1 MKKYIVLVVTTLILT
16 GLAGCSMTKNRYN
29 HYGVVKYLENK
40 YDDKFEYYETYGGTL
55 FDSDSWKKFICTS
68 EKYPGKHILVI
79 YDVKYKKYHDNYL
92 DIKYARQVDELF
104 DSMLSE
110 VFGENT
116 YCFPH
121 YEDEDIDGSV
131 SEFDGDT
138 TFEQYIAMK
147 RLFLYSFVKSD
158 KSNEEIQGI
167 VTQML
172 DLVGLPGTQDLYPA
186 ELSGGMKKRVGLA
199 RAIAVNPE
207 IVLYDEPTAGLDPI
221 MSRNISRLI
230 KKTQEQLHVTSVLVT
245 HDMQSAFYA
254 ADRVAMLYEGH
265 IVAIGTAEEMKN
277 STNPIVKAFIE
288 GREIKEQVIK

>member
-1 MKKYIVLVVTTLILT
+1 MAEAVISLRQLNITFGTHTVLDNIDLDVYKGETLAVLGPSGTGKSTVLRSMIGLLEPNGGQIFIQGEDVSRLDEDGWNRLRMKMGMVFQYS
-16 GLAGCSMTKNRYN
+16 A
-29 HYGVVKYLENK
+29 
-40 YDDKFEYYETYGGTL
+40 L
-55 FDSDSWKKFICTS
+55 FDFLT
-68 EKYPGKHILVI
+68 V
-79 YDVKYKKYHDNYL
+79 
-92 DIKYARQVDELF
+92 
-104 DSMLSE
+104 
-110 VFGENT
+110 GENVAFGLRQHT
-116 YCFPH
+116 
-121 YEDEDIDGSV
+121 
-131 SEFDGDT
+131 
-138 TFEQYIAMK
+138 
-147 RLFLYSFVKSD
+147 D

>member
-1 MKKYIVLVVTTLILT
+1 MAEAVISLRQLNITFGTHTVLDNIDLDVYKGETLAVLGPSGTGKSTVLRSMIGLLEPNGGQIFIQGEDVSGLDEDGWNRLRMKMGMVFQYS
-16 GLAGCSMTKNRYN
+16 A
-29 HYGVVKYLENK
+29 
-40 YDDKFEYYETYGGTL
+40 L
-55 FDSDSWKKFICTS
+55 FDFLT
-68 EKYPGKHILVI
+68 V
-79 YDVKYKKYHDNYL
+79 
-92 DIKYARQVDELF
+92 
-104 DSMLSE
+104 
-110 VFGENT
+110 GENVAFGLRQHT
-116 YCFPH
+116 
-121 YEDEDIDGSV
+121 D
-131 SEFDGDT
+131 
-138 TFEQYIAMK
+138 
-147 RLFLYSFVKSD
+147 KSD
-158 KSNEEIQGI
+158 EEIQGI

-172 DLVGLPGTQDLYPA
+172 DLVGLPGTQNLYPA

>member
-1 MKKYIVLVVTTLILT
+1 MAEAVISLRQLNITFGTHTVLDNIDLDVYKGETLAVLGPSGTGKSTVLRSMIGLLEPNGGQIFIQGEDVSGLDEDGWNRLRMKMGMVFQYS
-16 GLAGCSMTKNRYN
+16 A
-29 HYGVVKYLENK
+29 
-40 YDDKFEYYETYGGTL
+40 L
-55 FDSDSWKKFICTS
+55 FDFLT
-68 EKYPGKHILVI
+68 V
-79 YDVKYKKYHDNYL
+79 
-92 DIKYARQVDELF
+92 
-104 DSMLSE
+104 
-110 VFGENT
+110 GENVAFGLRQHT
-116 YCFPH
+116 
-121 YEDEDIDGSV
+121 D
-131 SEFDGDT
+131 
-138 TFEQYIAMK
+138 
-147 RLFLYSFVKSD
+147 KSD
-158 KSNEEIQGI
+158 EEIQGI

-277 STNPIVKAFIE
+277 STNTIVKAFIE

>member
-1 MKKYIVLVVTTLILT
+1 MAEAVISLRQLNITFGTHTVLDNIDLDVYKGETLAVLGPSGTGKSTVLRSMIGLLEPNGGQIFIQGEDVSGLDEDGWNRLRMKMGMVFQYS
-16 GLAGCSMTKNRYN
+16 A
-29 HYGVVKYLENK
+29 
-40 YDDKFEYYETYGGTL
+40 L
-55 FDSDSWKKFICTS
+55 FDFLT
-68 EKYPGKHILVI
+68 V
-79 YDVKYKKYHDNYL
+79 
-92 DIKYARQVDELF
+92 
-104 DSMLSE
+104 
-110 VFGENT
+110 GENVAFGLCQHT
-116 YCFPH
+116 
-121 YEDEDIDGSV
+121 D
-131 SEFDGDT
+131 
-138 TFEQYIAMK
+138 
-147 RLFLYSFVKSD
+147 KSD
-158 KSNEEIQGI
+158 EEIQGI

>member
-1 MKKYIVLVVTTLILT
+1 MAEAVISLRQLNITFGTHTVLDNIDLDVYKGETLAVLGPSGTGKSTVLRSMIGLLEPNGGQIFIQGEDVSGLDEDGWNRLRMKMGMVFQYS
-16 GLAGCSMTKNRYN
+16 A
-29 HYGVVKYLENK
+29 
-40 YDDKFEYYETYGGTL
+40 L
-55 FDSDSWKKFICTS
+55 FDFLT
-68 EKYPGKHILVI
+68 V
-79 YDVKYKKYHDNYL
+79 
-92 DIKYARQVDELF
+92 
-104 DSMLSE
+104 
-110 VFGENT
+110 GENVAFGLRQHT
-116 YCFPH
+116 
-121 YEDEDIDGSV
+121 D
-131 SEFDGDT
+131 
-138 TFEQYIAMK
+138 
-147 RLFLYSFVKSD
+147 KSD
-158 KSNEEIQGI
+158 EEIQGI

-230 KKTQEQLHVTSVLVT
+230 KKTQERLHVTSVLVT

>member
-1 MKKYIVLVVTTLILT
+1 MAEAVISLRQLNITFGTHTVLDNIDLDVYKGETLAVLGPSGTGKSTVLRSMIGLLEPNGGQIFIQGEDVSGLDEDGWNRLRMKMGMVFQYS
-16 GLAGCSMTKNRYN
+16 A
-29 HYGVVKYLENK
+29 
-40 YDDKFEYYETYGGTL
+40 L
-55 FDSDSWKKFICTS
+55 FDFLT
-68 EKYPGKHILVI
+68 V
-79 YDVKYKKYHDNYL
+79 
-92 DIKYARQVDELF
+92 
-104 DSMLSE
+104 
-110 VFGENT
+110 GENVAFGLRQHT
-116 YCFPH
+116 N
-121 YEDEDIDGSV
+121 
-131 SEFDGDT
+131 
-138 TFEQYIAMK
+138 
-147 RLFLYSFVKSD
+147 

>member
-1 MKKYIVLVVTTLILT
+1 MADAVISLRQLNITFGTHTVLDNIDLDVYKGETLAVLGPSGTGKSTVLRSMIGLLEPNGGQIFIQGEDVSGLDEDGWNRLRMKMGMVFQYS
-16 GLAGCSMTKNRYN
+16 A
-29 HYGVVKYLENK
+29 
-40 YDDKFEYYETYGGTL
+40 L
-55 FDSDSWKKFICTS
+55 FDFLT
-68 EKYPGKHILVI
+68 V
-79 YDVKYKKYHDNYL
+79 
-92 DIKYARQVDELF
+92 
-104 DSMLSE
+104 
-110 VFGENT
+110 GENVAFGLRQHT
-116 YCFPH
+116 
-121 YEDEDIDGSV
+121 D
-131 SEFDGDT
+131 
-138 TFEQYIAMK
+138 
-147 RLFLYSFVKSD
+147 KSD
-158 KSNEEIQGI
+158 EEIQGI

>member
-1 MKKYIVLVVTTLILT
+1 MAEAVISLRQLNITFGTHTVLDNIDLDVYKGETLAVLGPSGTGKSTVLRSMIGLLEPNGGQIFIQGEDVSGLDEDGWNRLRMKMGMVFQYS
-16 GLAGCSMTKNRYN
+16 A
-29 HYGVVKYLENK
+29 
-40 YDDKFEYYETYGGTL
+40 L
-55 FDSDSWKKFICTS
+55 FDFLT
-68 EKYPGKHILVI
+68 V
-79 YDVKYKKYHDNYL
+79 
-92 DIKYARQVDELF
+92 
-104 DSMLSE
+104 
-110 VFGENT
+110 GENVAFGLRQHT
-116 YCFPH
+116 
-121 YEDEDIDGSV
+121 D
-131 SEFDGDT
+131 
-138 TFEQYIAMK
+138 
-147 RLFLYSFVKSD
+147 KSD
-158 KSNEEIQGI
+158 EEIQDI

-207 IVLYDEPTAGLDPI
+207 IVLYDEPTVGLDPI

>member
-1 MKKYIVLVVTTLILT
+1 MAEAVISLRQLNITFGTHTVLDNIDLDVYKGETLAVLGPSGTGKSTVLRSMIGLLEPNGGQIFIQGEDVSGLDEDGWNRLRMKMGMVFQYS
-16 GLAGCSMTKNRYN
+16 A
-29 HYGVVKYLENK
+29 
-40 YDDKFEYYETYGGTL
+40 L
-55 FDSDSWKKFICTS
+55 FDFLT
-68 EKYPGKHILVI
+68 V
-79 YDVKYKKYHDNYL
+79 
-92 DIKYARQVDELF
+92 
-104 DSMLSE
+104 
-110 VFGENT
+110 GENVAFGLRQHT
-116 YCFPH
+116 
-121 YEDEDIDGSV
+121 
-131 SEFDGDT
+131 
-138 TFEQYIAMK
+138 
-147 RLFLYSFVKSD
+147 D

-167 VTQML
+167 VRQML

>member
-1 MKKYIVLVVTTLILT
+1 MAEAVISLRQLNITFGTHTVLDNIDLDVYKGETLAVLGPSGTGKSTVLRSMIGLLEPNGGQIFIQGEDVSGLDEDGWNRLRMKMGMVFQYS
-16 GLAGCSMTKNRYN
+16 A
-29 HYGVVKYLENK
+29 
-40 YDDKFEYYETYGGTL
+40 L
-55 FDSDSWKKFICTS
+55 FDFLT
-68 EKYPGKHILVI
+68 V
-79 YDVKYKKYHDNYL
+79 
-92 DIKYARQVDELF
+92 
-104 DSMLSE
+104 
-110 VFGENT
+110 GENVAFGLRQHT
-116 YCFPH
+116 
-121 YEDEDIDGSV
+121 D
-131 SEFDGDT
+131 
-138 TFEQYIAMK
+138 
-147 RLFLYSFVKSD
+147 KSD
-158 KSNEEIQGI
+158 EEIQGI

-172 DLVGLPGTQDLYPA
+172 DLVGLPGTQELYPA

>member
-1 MKKYIVLVVTTLILT
+1 MAEAVISLRQLNITFGTHTVLDNIDLDVYKGETLAVLGPSGTGKSTVLRSMIGLLDPNGGQIFIQGEDVSGLDEDGWNRLRMKMGMVFQYS
-16 GLAGCSMTKNRYN
+16 A
-29 HYGVVKYLENK
+29 
-40 YDDKFEYYETYGGTL
+40 L
-55 FDSDSWKKFICTS
+55 FDFLT
-68 EKYPGKHILVI
+68 V
-79 YDVKYKKYHDNYL
+79 
-92 DIKYARQVDELF
+92 
-104 DSMLSE
+104 
-110 VFGENT
+110 GENVAFGLRQHT
-116 YCFPH
+116 
-121 YEDEDIDGSV
+121 D
-131 SEFDGDT
+131 
-138 TFEQYIAMK
+138 
-147 RLFLYSFVKSD
+147 KSD
-158 KSNEEIQGI
+158 EEIQGI

>member
-1 MKKYIVLVVTTLILT
+1 MAEAVISLRQLNITFGTHTVLDNIDLDVYKGETLAVLGPSGT
-16 GLAGCSMTKNRYN
+16 GKSTVLRSMIGLLEPNGGQIFIQGEDVSGLDEDGWNRLRMTMGMVFQYSA
-29 HYGVVKYLENK
+29 
-40 YDDKFEYYETYGGTL
+40 L
-55 FDSDSWKKFICTS
+55 FDFLT
-68 EKYPGKHILVI
+68 V
-79 YDVKYKKYHDNYL
+79 
-92 DIKYARQVDELF
+92 
-104 DSMLSE
+104 
-110 VFGENT
+110 GENVAFGLRQHT
-116 YCFPH
+116 
-121 YEDEDIDGSV
+121 
-131 SEFDGDT
+131 
-138 TFEQYIAMK
+138 
-147 RLFLYSFVKSD
+147 D

-172 DLVGLPGTQDLYPA
+172 DLVGLPGTQNLYPA

>member
-1 MKKYIVLVVTTLILT
+1 MAEAVISLRQLNITFGTHTVLDNIDLDVYKGETLAVLGPSGTGKSTVLRSMIGLLEPNGGQIFIQGEDVSGLDEDGWNRLRMKMGMVFQYS
-16 GLAGCSMTKNRYN
+16 A
-29 HYGVVKYLENK
+29 
-40 YDDKFEYYETYGGTL
+40 L
-55 FDSDSWKKFICTS
+55 FDFLT
-68 EKYPGKHILVI
+68 V
-79 YDVKYKKYHDNYL
+79 
-92 DIKYARQVDELF
+92 
-104 DSMLSE
+104 
-110 VFGENT
+110 GENVAFGLRQHT
-116 YCFPH
+116 
-121 YEDEDIDGSV
+121 
-131 SEFDGDT
+131 
-138 TFEQYIAMK
+138 
-147 RLFLYSFVKSD
+147 D

-172 DLVGLPGTQDLYPA
+172 DLVGLPDTQNLYPA

>member
-1 MKKYIVLVVTTLILT
+1 MAEAVISLRQLNITFGTHTVLDNIDLDVYKGETLAVLGPSGTGKSTVLRSMIGLLEPNGGQIFIQGEDVSGLDEDSWNRLRMKMGMVFQYS
-16 GLAGCSMTKNRYN
+16 A
-29 HYGVVKYLENK
+29 
-40 YDDKFEYYETYGGTL
+40 L
-55 FDSDSWKKFICTS
+55 FDFLT
-68 EKYPGKHILVI
+68 V
-79 YDVKYKKYHDNYL
+79 
-92 DIKYARQVDELF
+92 
-104 DSMLSE
+104 
-110 VFGENT
+110 GENVAFGLRQHT
-116 YCFPH
+116 
-121 YEDEDIDGSV
+121 D
-131 SEFDGDT
+131 
-138 TFEQYIAMK
+138 
-147 RLFLYSFVKSD
+147 KSD
-158 KSNEEIQGI
+158 EEIQGI

>member
-1 MKKYIVLVVTTLILT
+1 MAEAVISLRQLNITFGTHTVLDNIDLDVYKGETLAVLGPSGTGKSTVLRSMIGLLEPNGGQIFIQGEDVSGLDEDGWNRLRMKMGMVFQYS
-16 GLAGCSMTKNRYN
+16 A
-29 HYGVVKYLENK
+29 
-40 YDDKFEYYETYGGTL
+40 L
-55 FDSDSWKKFICTS
+55 FDFLT
-68 EKYPGKHILVI
+68 V
-79 YDVKYKKYHDNYL
+79 
-92 DIKYARQVDELF
+92 
-104 DSMLSE
+104 
-110 VFGENT
+110 GENVAFGLRQHT
-116 YCFPH
+116 
-121 YEDEDIDGSV
+121 D
-131 SEFDGDT
+131 
-138 TFEQYIAMK
+138 
-147 RLFLYSFVKSD
+147 KSD
-158 KSNEEIQGI
+158 EEIQGI

-172 DLVGLPGTQDLYPA
+172 DLVGLPDTQDLYPA

>member
-1 MKKYIVLVVTTLILT
+1 MAEAIISLRQLNITFGTHTVLDNIDLDVYKGETLAVLGPSGTGKSTVLRSMIGLLEPNGGQIFIQGEDVSGLDEDGWNRLRMKMGMVFQYS
-16 GLAGCSMTKNRYN
+16 A
-29 HYGVVKYLENK
+29 
-40 YDDKFEYYETYGGTL
+40 L
-55 FDSDSWKKFICTS
+55 FDFLT
-68 EKYPGKHILVI
+68 V
-79 YDVKYKKYHDNYL
+79 
-92 DIKYARQVDELF
+92 
-104 DSMLSE
+104 
-110 VFGENT
+110 GENVAFGLRQHT
-116 YCFPH
+116 
-121 YEDEDIDGSV
+121 D
-131 SEFDGDT
+131 
-138 TFEQYIAMK
+138 
-147 RLFLYSFVKSD
+147 KSD
-158 KSNEEIQGI
+158 EEIQGI
-167 VTQML
+167 VTHML
-172 DLVGLPGTQDLYPA
+172 DLVGLPGTQNLYPA

>member
-1 MKKYIVLVVTTLILT
+1 MGEAVISLRQLNITFGTHTVLDNIDLDVYKGETLAVLGPSGTGKSTVLRSMIGLLEPNGGQIFIQGEDVSGLDEDGWNRLRMKMGMVFQYS
-16 GLAGCSMTKNRYN
+16 A
-29 HYGVVKYLENK
+29 
-40 YDDKFEYYETYGGTL
+40 L
-55 FDSDSWKKFICTS
+55 FDFLT
-68 EKYPGKHILVI
+68 V
-79 YDVKYKKYHDNYL
+79 
-92 DIKYARQVDELF
+92 
-104 DSMLSE
+104 
-110 VFGENT
+110 GENVAFGLRQHT
-116 YCFPH
+116 
-121 YEDEDIDGSV
+121 
-131 SEFDGDT
+131 
-138 TFEQYIAMK
+138 
-147 RLFLYSFVKSD
+147 D

>member
-1 MKKYIVLVVTTLILT
+1 MAEAVISLRQLNITFGTHTVLDNIDLDVYKGETLAVLGPSGTGKSTVLRSMIGLLEPNEGQIFIQGEDVSGLDEDGWNRLRMKMGMVFQYS
-16 GLAGCSMTKNRYN
+16 A
-29 HYGVVKYLENK
+29 
-40 YDDKFEYYETYGGTL
+40 L
-55 FDSDSWKKFICTS
+55 FDFLT
-68 EKYPGKHILVI
+68 V
-79 YDVKYKKYHDNYL
+79 
-92 DIKYARQVDELF
+92 
-104 DSMLSE
+104 
-110 VFGENT
+110 GENVAFGLRQHT
-116 YCFPH
+116 
-121 YEDEDIDGSV
+121 
-131 SEFDGDT
+131 
-138 TFEQYIAMK
+138 
-147 RLFLYSFVKSD
+147 D